1 MLFQRKDII
10 RAANN
15 LVADFWKGGRSRD
28 REKSR
33 LLQPRLGNSLEMT
46 FHLGIYCGASEL
58 IREYGE
64 DAAVEAAERA
74 NTMLKN
80 GLPGAAAVWTDI
92 SRMAAFL
99 TCDHS
104 TMPQQAEPSLVP
116 AEGVVGTQDRA

>member
-58 IREYGE
+58 IREHGE
-64 DAAVEAAERA
+64 DAAVEATERA
-74 NTMLKN
+74 DAMLKN
-80 GLPGAAAVWTDI
+80 DDPEAAAVWKRVTLAVEDI
-92 SRMAAFL
+92 RRTEL
-99 TCDHS
+99 G
-104 TMPQQAEPSLVP
+104 PGEPDVKLSHHP
-116 AEGVVGTQDRA
+116 AHAISPTIHP